1 MKLPSLEE
9 EAFLGL
15 MIELGVLGVP
25 PPTPTIDIF
34 LLRKTLPEF
43 LVSGV

>member
-25 PPTPTIDIF
+25 APHPYRIYILTEKTP
-34 LLRKTLPEF
+34 
-43 LVSGV
+43 S

>member
-25 PPTPTIDIF
+25 HPHSYPIYILTEQPP
-34 LLRKTLPEF
+34 
-43 LVSGV
+43 S